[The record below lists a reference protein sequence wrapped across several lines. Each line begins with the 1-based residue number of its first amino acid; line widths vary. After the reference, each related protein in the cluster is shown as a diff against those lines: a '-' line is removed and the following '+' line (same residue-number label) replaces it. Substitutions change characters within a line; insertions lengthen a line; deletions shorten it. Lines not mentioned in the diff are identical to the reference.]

1 MGREN
6 RRGWIDRDLNN
17 VLCEVC
23 GDVGWEELIMQCNKC
38 KSATSHRYCFDPVI
52 FDESLVEWFCDD
64 CLPNGNEVANLLDM
78 SNQRKPSQTDLG
90 SYIIR
95 EANVKKMEITKGLWS
110 WGYHRNRSFKA
121 RCDGSDARTK
131 HSASRKTFSS
141 EIIIGEMSN
150 LNDSETEGRG
160 ELFSSINGVERAHQV
175 IEGGSNPTSTSMEH
189 MDFVHKRQLIHPSSL
204 DINSMGKTLPCPE
217 NMDVVHKMQL
227 LKPSSLDKDYVDKP
241 MPNSENMDVVLK
253 ERSHPLNNPMDIC
266 EKRVIAKVDR
276 IKPSRQFDRTCL
288 GVSSKAHE
296 IHEFDAGSENT
307 QSLKNGK
314 LKKQRR
320 LILPYEENEDVEAN
334 QVDDVNRQS
343 CGDDGEVK
351 KHVDIVAAL
360 GDVNVGCDQ
369 NTFSQLHPTKQSIR
383 KYFCVQPI
391 DESNWTG
398 IMKIGKDYIP
408 LDAHLSNKACKKV
421 CELSISLPQIMKMIE
436 LPMSKVWPKGGEAS
450 VPTAESIGLFL
461 FSHNTWSNK
470 EFDELVKHVIDRG
483 IVLETVVSSAR
494 LLVFP
499 SVVLPAGYQVFQGKH
514 YLWGAFK
521 HRKDMDKRVALVEQ
535 NCLTHLTDEEQIHK
549 HHALDKQHMMPC
561 EALDQEMV
569 PAVKDTS

>member
-38 KSATSHRYCFDPVI
+38 KSATSHR
-52 FDESLVEWFCDD
+52 
-64 CLPNGNEVANLLDM
+64 
-78 SNQRKPSQTDLG
+78 
-90 SYIIR
+90 
-95 EANVKKMEITKGLWS
+95 
-110 WGYHRNRSFKA
+110 
-121 RCDGSDARTK
+121 
-131 HSASRKTFSS
+131 
-141 EIIIGEMSN
+141 
-150 LNDSETEGRG
+150 
-160 ELFSSINGVERAHQV
+160 
-175 IEGGSNPTSTSMEH
+175 
-189 MDFVHKRQLIHPSSL
+189 
-204 DINSMGKTLPCPE
+204 
-217 NMDVVHKMQL
+217 
-227 LKPSSLDKDYVDKP
+227 
-241 MPNSENMDVVLK
+241 
-253 ERSHPLNNPMDIC
+253 
-266 EKRVIAKVDR
+266 
-276 IKPSRQFDRTCL
+276 
-288 GVSSKAHE
+288 
-296 IHEFDAGSENT
+296 
-307 QSLKNGK
+307 
-314 LKKQRR
+314 
-320 LILPYEENEDVEAN
+320 
-334 QVDDVNRQS
+334 
-343 CGDDGEVK
+343 
-351 KHVDIVAAL
+351 
-360 GDVNVGCDQ
+360 
-369 NTFSQLHPTKQSIR
+369 
-383 KYFCVQPI
+383 
-391 DESNWTG
+391 G